1 MADNMTALSISEIL
15 KTPAFQYATV
25 IAGQKGLDKKVD
37 WAHILEMVDCSD
49 YVNGHELILTTGL
62 GWEKEEDIN
71 TFVQNLIAKNVTA
84 MCLQLGQKFNRYRTV
99 ADIPDKVIEEA
110 NRFNFPLIVFPEEH
124 DCRYIDLIKNIHSMV
139 INRNYKIFVDQEE
152 FLNKFYLLLINNHDI
167 DDILDF
173 IHKNLEIG
181 VVYKQSNGSMR
192 VIPKVSMSEKANLEN
207 LLQQDFP
214 VETISVD
221 CNCLQLAIKKISACG
236 QELGILAL
244 FGKKRQL
251 TDFDYLVLNK
261 CTHALAQEYIGA
273 LYLKEKKNLSQARWI
288 RKWLT
293 GKLNNNDIEN
303 KIKIEEPSITPQ
315 GCLACLA
322 EYSSNYEE
330 KESVKKTFVQIA
342 GIARAILEKKGFYLF
357 PYKQNNTTIFLLINT
372 QGPHT
377 WKPRLEEALKET
389 SDLALNGHFNNQY
402 RKIYFYVGK
411 LVKNLA
417 SINESLESAK
427 KAFYMKSIVPEKN
440 IVFFEN
446 LFVYRLILM
455 LENRSELKN
464 FVHDYLKPI
473 MDNNNKPDPALLKTM
488 IALRDNHYNKKETAK
503 TLYIARQSLYQRINK
518 LEELLGQDFISS
530 AEKRISLEVALY
542 GLEFL
547 NAKNSSVKN
556 VKNNPNEIG
565 S

>member
-1 MADNMTALSISEIL
+1 MTALSISEIL

-25 IAGQKGLDKKVD
+25 IAGQKGLNKKVD

-71 TFVQNLIAKNVTA
+71 TFVQNLIEKNVTA
-84 MCLQLGQKFNRYRTV
+84 MCLQLGKKFNRYRTV

-124 DCRYIDLIKNIHSMV
+124 DCRYIDLIKNIHSMI

-152 FLNKFYLLLINNHDI
+152 FLNRFYLMLINNHDI
-167 DDILDF
+167 DDILYF
-173 IHKNLEIG
+173 IHKNLGIG
-181 VVYKQSNGSMR
+181 VVYKQSNGSIR

-244 FGKKRQL
+244 FGKNRQL

-273 LYLKEKKNLSQARWI
+273 LYLKEKKNLSQERWI

-322 EYSSNYEE
+322 EFSSNYEE

-342 GIARAILEKKGFYLF
+342 GIARTILEKKGFYLF

-377 WKPRLEEALKET
+377 WKRRLEEALKET
-389 SDLALNGHFNNQY
+389 GNLALNGHFNNQY

-427 KAFYMKSIVPEKN
+427 KAFYIKSMIPEKN